1 MPLLSIY
8 SLALEQDLE
17 FGHGLVQAVGSRE
30 DVELVQD
37 GAPAESLVLL
47 VDQQS
52 LGRGRCR
59 GALPLTG
66 LLHASACSGPPRR
79 RACGV
84 FRLEQGPGQCPRAH
98 PHGLSC
104 PVLLVLRVGPP
115 WTPRSC
121 QVPSALGSRLACQA
135 LLVFIL
141 PALPGCS
148 HLQSWEVGDA
158 ADGLEPHSSA
168 LLGVPA
174 LTYKPSRP
182 LPNPPL
188 PRRGGSPLQS
198 NGGGHRYLTPAPLCP
213 QSSSGCGGREGEL
226 TFTVRGRSRVRAS
239 FSVGHEGRWET
250 DTLGSGIESPAVSLG
265 SDTC

>member
-1 MPLLSIY
+1 MLAGFLQEGAPLPLSPPAQGFR
-8 SLALEQDLE
+8 ALTPRVSSVCRSQCLTRRRALGAWAALTDPHREPL
-17 FGHGLVQAVGSRE
+17 GLVQAVGSRE

-141 PALPGCS
+141 PALPGWQHYTLEKTPWC
-148 HLQSWEVGDA
+148 LQ
-158 ADGLEPHSSA
+158 
-168 LLGVPA
+168 
-174 LTYKPSRP
+174 
-182 LPNPPL
+182 
-188 PRRGGSPLQS
+188 
-198 NGGGHRYLTPAPLCP
+198 
-213 QSSSGCGGREGEL
+213 
-226 TFTVRGRSRVRAS
+226 
-239 FSVGHEGRWET
+239 T
-250 DTLGSGIESPAVSLG
+250 DTQNAQSRCDPQHALWGWWLVWRVLPWGRDTSDRRRPSMQLWASGRHH
-265 SDTC
+265 